1 MTILISRN
9 FINIE
14 KFKTGPN
21 NLWHVSIHNYIT
33 PQLKPS
39 FNSKHFLA
47 ANKNFPISLENQK
60 NHIQIIE
67 SHY

>member
-9 FINIE
+9 FFNIE

-33 PQLKPS
+33 SQLKPS

-47 ANKNFPISLENQK
+47 ANKNFPISLEN
-60 NHIQIIE
+60 
-67 SHY
+67 